1 MHGSNQKQMTAPY
14 VDFEQLAVGEHLP
27 PLPFSLSPEQ
37 IEAFL
42 DATGEPPSQ
51 WRSLV
56 PPHCL
61 FAHAMAEVT
70 RAMPLPASAVHAG
83 TELTMQAPASCADSY
98 VVRVELTRRRANQG
112 SVVSHF
118 GLAIATARGAPTL
131 TGSITL
137 VNDELD
143 GGE

>member
-1 MHGSNQKQMTAPY
+1 MTAHH
-14 VDFEQLAVGEHLP
+14 VDFQQLAVGERLP
-27 PLPFSLSPEQ
+27 PLPFSLSSEQ

-42 DATGEPPSQ
+42 DATGEPSSQ

-61 FAHAMAEVT
+61 LAHAMAEIT
-70 RAMPLPASAVHAG
+70 RAMPLPASTVHAG
-83 TELTMQAPASCADSY
+83 TEFTMQAAASCADSY

-112 SVVSHF
+112 SLVSHF
-118 GLAIATARGAPTL
+118 GLAIATAQGAPTL

-137 VNDELD
+137 VSNQRDS
-143 GGE
+143 GE